1 MVYSSPNAAFLRD
14 KHQFFSQVSTVS
26 NLNTKIRVIEQ
37 HAQTIDHTF
46 LLKNYHALE
55 AEFREMFAV
64 LQKQDGDNKKVFWL
78 YCYYCATLLE
88 TFHRAYS
95 QTSKEAE
102 YAAIKL
108 QIKDRLNKVKNL
120 SQSEKSFIQSVY
132 DATITGFKNVLT
144 FPFYASVTRDYVAFS
159 NLCRIYWVFMRLTL
173 VQGFSL
179 ANELNIIAKLDAILG
194 THTDVDKIISTLQ
207 APTKVINYFSVGFFA
222 MRFAIDGGLLLKH
235 TFFPTE
241 LEKGAA
247 TGCEVTL
254 LNDLPGAA
262 SIEAYRNNYILV
274 NTEESDELFLY
285 YIPKQGAALKL
296 AIKEQN
302 IFKIAML
309 QKMNENQS
317 VCLTALEINELITA
331 QTNHVPE
338 ATSAYDRFK
347 HELYKRHGNFLND
360 LTWGTVNFLCN
371 FNTLVGISGP
381 VAGYLT
387 SAFLVFDILL
397 ILYKCNLAK
406 NEYLTKKSQY
416 EQEIEDYKN
425 PNKFKTLTAEQKSL
439 HIQMLHDQLTELEIN
454 WQTKEATFYFLA
466 SAAVLLMLGFTVA
479 ILANPPLLILS
490 CFFVCTIAVAM
501 YLSSDAYSQF
511 TEKSLYLEQARCN
524 GKNLPVAQQEYETA
538 RTNFIFTML
547 KNAIVPTVLIA
558 TFAVCWPAAIVLTA
572 LYIGAEAYHAY
583 TQHSEKN
590 AIKQLALATPNE
602 DISEEHYEPIPCI
615 KGSLC

>member
-1 MVYSSPNAAFLRD
+1 MVYSSPNPALLRD
-14 KHQFFSQVSTVS
+14 KHQFFSQASSVN
-26 NLNTKIRVIEQ
+26 NLNTNIQVIEQ
-37 HAQTIDHTF
+37 HAQNVDYTF

-55 AEFREMFAV
+55 AEFKEMFAV
-64 LQKQDGDNKKVFWL
+64 LQKQHDDNNKVFWL
-78 YCYYCATLLE
+78 YCYYCACLLE

-95 QTSKEAE
+95 QNSKEAE
-102 YAAIKL
+102 YAAIKQ
-108 QIKDRLNKVKNL
+108 QIKDRLNNVKTL
-120 SQSEKSFIQSVY
+120 QQSEEHFIQSVY
-132 DATITGFKNVLT
+132 DTMITGFKNLLT
-144 FPFYASVTRDYVAFS
+144 FPFHVSVTRDYVAFS
-159 NLCRIYWVFMRLTL
+159 NICRIYWVFMRLTL
-173 VQGFSL
+173 VQGFTV

-194 THTDVDKIISTLQ
+194 THTDVDKIISVLQ

-247 TGCEVTL
+247 NGCEVTL

-274 NTEESDELFLY
+274 NNEESDELLFY
-285 YIPKQGAALKL
+285 YIPKHGAALKL

-302 IFKIAML
+302 KFKIALM
-309 QKMNENQS
+309 QKMNDHQS
-317 VCLTALEINELITA
+317 VRLSALEVNELITM
-331 QTNHVPE
+331 QTNHTPE
-338 ATSAYDRFK
+338 LTSAYDRFK

-360 LTWGTVNFLCN
+360 ITWGIVNFLCN

-387 SAFLVFDILL
+387 AVFLVFDILL

-425 PNKFKTLTAEQKSL
+425 PNKFKTLTAEQKSI
-439 HIQMLHDQLTELEIN
+439 HIQMLQDQLTEHEIN

-466 SAAVLLMLGFTVA
+466 AAATLLMMGFTVA
-479 ILANPPLLILS
+479 ILFNPSLLILS
-490 CFFVCTIAVAM
+490 SFVVCTIGVAM
-501 YLSSDAYSQF
+501 YLSSDAYSQY
-511 TEKSLYLEQARCN
+511 TEKNLKLQQAQLN
-524 GKNLPVAQQEYETA
+524 DKNLPVAQQEYETA
-538 RTNFIFTML
+538 RNNFIFTML

-583 TQHSEKN
+583 SQHTDKN
-590 AIKQLALATPNE
+590 TIRQLALVAPDE
-602 DISEEHYEPIPCI
+602 DNGEKLYEPASCV
-615 KGSLC
+615 